1 MDEDF
6 YTEED
11 GIDYLARYNPLRK
24 SSQEQEWRP
33 RKTKANRLPKKT
45 QSQIIA
51 EIAEPAG
58 LEGGFHITYKPALYE
73 EVWLLESLRSFY
85 DEHLIVDVLA
95 QIKGG
100 KEASVYRCLAEPSLG
115 LGLVAAKVYR
125 PRRFRNLSN
134 DKMYRQGRPILTGEG
149 RAVKRTDH
157 RVMRAIGK
165 KTAFGMEVEHTSWL
179 LYEYT
184 TLKRLYEAGADV
196 PQPLAV
202 SENTILMSYHGDER
216 RAAPT
221 LSEIRLEKAE
231 AEALLEQVLR
241 NIRLMLSHDLVHGDL
256 SAYNILYWQGQIT
269 LIDFPQVT
277 NSRTNP
283 DAHFILQ
290 RDLTRICDY
299 FARQG
304 VVRDPERLTQEY
316 WEQYVGQDVA
326 DFTPPDDAD
335 L

>member
-1 MDEDF
+1 MDRDF
-6 YTEED
+6 YIED
-11 GIDYLARYNPLRK
+11 DEIDYLARYNPLRK
-24 SSQEQEWRP
+24 PSQEQEGRARNLKP
-33 RKTKANRLPKKT
+33 NRKPKKT
-45 QSQIIA
+45 QRQVIA
-51 EIAEPAG
+51 EIAEATG
-58 LEGGFHITYKPALYE
+58 LEGGFHITYKPTLYE
-73 EVWLLESLRSFY
+73 EVWLLDSLRSFY
-85 DEHLIVDVLA
+85 EEHLILDVLA
-95 QIKGG
+95 QVKGG
-100 KEASVYRCLAEPSLG
+100 KEASVYRCLAQPPLDVEY
-115 LGLVAAKVYR
+115 VAAKVYR

-157 RVMRAIGK
+157 RIMRALGK
-165 KTAFGMEVEHTSWL
+165 KTAFGEAVEHSSWL

-184 TLKRLYEAGADV
+184 TLKKLYEAGADV

-202 SENTILMSYHGDER
+202 SENAILMSYHGDER
-216 RAAPT
+216 RAAST
-221 LSEIRLEKAE
+221 MNEIRLDKAG
-231 AEALLEQVLR
+231 AEFLLERVLH
-241 NIRLMLSHDLVHGDL
+241 NIRLMLSHDLIHGDL

-290 RDLTRICDY
+290 RDLTRVCEY

-304 VVRDPERLTQEY
+304 VVRDPDQLCEQY

-326 DFTPPDDAD
+326 DYSPPDE
-335 L
+335 LFS